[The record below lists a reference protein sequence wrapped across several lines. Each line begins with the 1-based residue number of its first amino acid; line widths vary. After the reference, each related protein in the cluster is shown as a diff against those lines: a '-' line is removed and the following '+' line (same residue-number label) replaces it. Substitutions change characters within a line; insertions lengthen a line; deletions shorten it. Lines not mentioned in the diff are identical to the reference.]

1 MTINS
6 ILGLVLLISLY
17 QINLSKM
24 KTAIIIPI
32 ILIHFSCYS
41 QTTKEKYILDDVGIM
56 VENFEKSNQDDDKY
70 SKDNKIYTIGK
81 KFYYTTSLFAG
92 VFQTRCPFF
101 RVLDEFILLNS

>member
-41 QTTKEKYILDDVGIM
+41 QTTKEKNILDDVGIM
-56 VENFEKSNQDDDKY
+56 VENFEKSNQ
-70 SKDNKIYTIGK
+70 I
-81 KFYYTTSLFAG
+81 
-92 VFQTRCPFF
+92 FF
-101 RVLDEFILLNS
+101 HHILNDLKLLQVISTLHL

>member
-1 MTINS
+1 
-6 ILGLVLLISLY
+6 
-17 QINLSKM
+17 M
-24 KTAIIIPI
+24 KTAIIIST

-81 KFYYTTSLFAG
+81 KFYYTYYYENMKGDKFLIEKGEEIKKEGYS
-92 VFQTRCPFF
+92 VFGWRFIEIAKQNAQT
-101 RVLDEFILLNS
+101 LKT